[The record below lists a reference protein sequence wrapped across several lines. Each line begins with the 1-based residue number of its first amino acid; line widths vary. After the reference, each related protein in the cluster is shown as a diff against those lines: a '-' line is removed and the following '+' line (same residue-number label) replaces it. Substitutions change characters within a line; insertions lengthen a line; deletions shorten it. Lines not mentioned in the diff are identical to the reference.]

1 MVEERVRWESLNN
14 LLRNHIP
21 DNGYEM
27 LSLGFE
33 STFEL
38 FERLRTILCQSSDR
52 ALHELVRTFNDP
64 AEQDNV
70 IYHVRVSSIKDGP
83 ILIHG

>member
-21 DNGYEM
+21 DNGYEL

-38 FERLRTILCQSSDR
+38 LERLTVCHSSDG
-52 ALHELVRTFNDP
+52 ALNELVRTFNDP

-70 IYHVRVSSIKDGP
+70 IYHVRVCSINDALV
-83 ILIHG
+83 LIYG